1 MKLER
6 IVNAYQK
13 LLHKKWR
20 LVSLSKWTPCIL
32 NEKDK
37 NILQAF
43 SNNDALEQY
52 LRQEQQAY
60 DKIVDE
66 RDQELGWRMLSI
78 ADEIDI
84 QLMKLA
90 KAKDNE
96 APEIIDNINQLVMAF
111 CHSLKHED
119 AVKILEIVSK
129 NYGTEVA
136 FLLAQHY
143 INYLLNLL

>member
-20 LVSLSKWTPCIL
+20 LISLSKWNPCIL

-37 NILQAF
+37 TVLQVF
-43 SNNDALEQY
+43 KDNDWLEQY
-52 LRQEQQAY
+52 LRWEQISY

-66 RDQELGWRMLSI
+66 RDKELWWRMLSI

-96 APEIIDNINQLVMAF
+96 APEIIDNINQLVLAF

-143 INYLLNLL
+143 IQHLL

>member
-20 LVSLSKWTPCIL
+20 LISLSKWNPCIL

-37 NILQAF
+37 TVLQAF
-43 SNNDALEQY
+43 KDNDWLEQY
-52 LRQEQQAY
+52 LRWEQISY
-60 DKIVDE
+60 DKIVDQ
-66 RDQELGWRMLSI
+66 RDEELGWRMLSI
-78 ADEIDI
+78 ADELDI

-90 KAKDNE
+90 KAKDEE
-96 APEIIDNINQLVMAF
+96 APEIINNVNQLVLAF
-111 CHSLKHED
+111 CHSLEWKD
-119 AVKILEIVSK
+119 AVKILELVSN

-143 INYLLNLL
+143 INHLLNSL